1 MKEFMNTGIVNCFLH
16 SSQKYVHSG
25 SELPIRPSDGIAR
38 ITKQSFLWSFTVLEI
53 NDWYESGD
61 RLGSLFVN
69 LLFFKYSHWSPVY
82 EVKWT
87 LMMLDWTSW
96 FDWTHWGR
104 MLESFE
110 WVGLSHVA
118 DNKTPFHENI
128 F

>member
-1 MKEFMNTGIVNCFLH
+1 MKEFMNTGM
-16 SSQKYVHSG
+16 SQLFFTFF
-25 SELPIRPSDGIAR
+25 SEICSFWIWATDKTKWWNRSYYQTILSLKFHCIRNQWLIR
-38 ITKQSFLWSFTVLEI
+38 IRWQTRVTFCKFI
-53 NDWYESGD
+53 
-61 RLGSLFVN
+61 
-69 LLFFKYSHWSPVY
+69 FFKYSHWSPVY